1 MITVK
6 KKSEITNLGK
16 FLFNKSANKAAIYRK
31 TGISETRL
39 SLLSNDPST
48 ILTAQESYLIALAM
62 EVEPGELQKQ
72 IFKDVKLNTIAEQ
85 EALAA
90 KSKKSKI

>member
-1 MITVK
+1 MK
-6 KKSEITNLGK
+6 KKSELTNLGK
-16 FLFNKSANKAAIYRK
+16 FLFLKSANRAAIFRK

-62 EVEPGELQKQ
+62 DVNPGELLKQ
-72 IFKDVKLNTIAEQ
+72 VFSGVSLNSPEEQ
-85 EALAA
+85 ERLAS
-90 KSKKSKI
+90 KGSKK